1 MTLYQP
7 VITRDLPEH
16 LKGDIDRKT
25 HILKLKDT
33 KEEALELAEKRL
45 QKELYPGKAQ
55 AIPVQYHREA
65 ARKGQ
70 IVDLEA

>member
-16 LKGDIDRKT
+16 LKGQIDRKM
-25 HILKLKDT
+25 HILELKDT
-33 KEEALELAEKRL
+33 KEEALELAKERL
-45 QKELYPGKAQ
+45 HKEVYPGEAQ
-55 AIPVQYHREA
+55 AIPLQYHGEA

-70 IVDLEA
+70 TVDLAA